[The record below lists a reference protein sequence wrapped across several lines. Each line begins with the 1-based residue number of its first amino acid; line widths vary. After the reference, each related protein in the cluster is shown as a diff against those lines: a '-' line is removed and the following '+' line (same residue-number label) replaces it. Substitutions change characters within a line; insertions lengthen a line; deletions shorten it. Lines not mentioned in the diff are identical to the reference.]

1 MVNYNR
7 LRPRALLSNHQ
18 HYAPNT
24 YNPAIQ
30 GGEQFKSGARKVFKA
45 DAAAQG
51 LRTTT
56 TRAGQ
61 TDKRNMRLA
70 NINQYAPDDGI
81 SQSPTVLFSN
91 PEGMYQ
97 YARVK
102 DVNPLDQNIFGDPR
116 NATPE
121 QRAAIFKARNDFNV
135 GEGGNS
141 QYFPVTMLGG
151 YQAPK
156 SKAAKPGNAQI
167 IPLDQP
173 FSPGKGFPAV
183 GGDALQMRYEMIGE
197 PIPENRLPV
206 RAQEL
211 LARKQAAS
219 EYYDQPA
226 TTGFYKDNTV
236 KFNPYPLGE
245 KIKGQATPIPNALVD
260 PRYPENVLSHLGYI
274 RNDNGGLTK
283 VQGTD
288 QQLDAGLGFIFGKDG
303 REIPLNKYDEE
314 ANARF
319 NIFRRTPLDAQD
331 QLEALYPN
339 QPNKIDVGMR
349 RADMQGAEKE
359 LRDVNYLIK
368 DHGRELG
375 ETYYGSQ
382 YTEPGL
388 EVLEADIKSRA
399 NPLFQSNNRTY
410 LKGDMI
416 ALEPGYQPISPNSYT
431 NVAVPRYIHTN
442 TIPDDID
449 LFNRITRMQS
459 KGQSMVTGDNF
470 LYGRKYVPTEAEILE
485 QGFGF
490 NQKGFI
496 DYQPRQNARIIPGER
511 PSTYRERQVQTQAF
525 VNNLNSTDETLPALG
540 DFYVKPSQNSKRIQ
554 QPNLPQAQYQLAS
567 VNEFGMPTN
576 NYNLSYVEPNGYKN
590 TLTPPRYVR
599 ATQTYVDADGN
610 TLPVP
615 ARGRWIGGG
624 NTPRDSYYGKSKL
637 MMKNSLAYDPL
648 DYNNDINIPKGGRY
662 IERLESND
670 PRVIDAR
677 ARQAAALD
685 VRDNTPEEIIQ
696 SPFTRRY
703 KITETGNYTTPDNND
718 VLVDGATIPV
728 MQEVAE
734 NQYEPRM
741 LPFISNSE
749 TLADDLADVRV
760 MVGNSSYP
768 LTPEATTEP
777 YLLSEAQQNKRNVEM
792 HRRRKMRLSDD
803 YYELQEP
810 SLEELAAIERAENAG
825 ITSDDFDADISSI
838 AEARKRAYNREI
850 YADPT
855 IEPTDALSA
864 IEALKHRERELNIA
878 VNHYQEPQYF
888 DVNETALASRF
899 GGGTRSTPQKYTASP
914 SINRFINEEE
924 AAAIAASA
932 NIRPVKTKKVMND
945 DGTYFEEPTDYIGYV
960 SQDNIME
967 GVNDGLPQ
975 HRLSRQE
982 LIQKRDG
989 ISRQVAQAEN
999 SYNQLMGLEAQP
1011 KIRIDAYASNP
1022 KEALAINKGLLHNGE
1037 FTIYHNPEDITE
1049 ISAAGSF
1056 NPQASNYSLPITRNR
1071 QAVEVDPEIEELYSL
1086 ALDDRRIKAQ
1096 RDLERTRTPLPRRVN
1111 SSSGEE
1117 DLFNALTRVDT
1128 ELLSTP
1134 ERMQAAQDMV
1144 EAQLM
1149 GPFYSPYASTNM
1161 INQVKGM
1168 VQNQEPFGQYRPI
1181 QGPKYQQFEATPTQ
1195 VLDRSGSEALAKQFA
1210 QTTNTNQYPGT
1221 TRVAYNMMRQQPE
1234 QSYPTIENS
1243 IRRNNEQVAYGQY
1256 RPIQGPQFQAYDV
1269 PEQPSQQMSALQKY
1283 AVPLGI
1289 GGTVLGAA
1297 TLNSYAKQQERE
1309 QAQREA
1315 ELQIMYGARY

>member
-7 LRPRALLSNHQ
+7 LRPRALLVQNQ

-30 GGEQFKSGARKVFKA
+30 GGEQFKSGARKVFQA
-45 DAAAQG
+45 DAAEQG
-51 LRTTT
+51 LRTTM

-61 TDKRNMRLA
+61 TDKRGMRLA

-81 SQSPTVLFSN
+81 SQAPAVLFQN
-91 PEGMYQ
+91 PGGEYQ
-97 YARVK
+97 YARVMG
-102 DVNPLDQNIFGDPR
+102 VNPLDQNIFGDAGPR
-116 NATPE
+116 SSPE
-121 QRAAIFKARNDFNV
+121 QRLAVKAARNNFNV

-141 QYFPVTMLGG
+141 QYYPVTMLGG

-156 SKAAKPGNAQI
+156 GKTARPGNAQV

-211 LARKQAAS
+211 LARKQAVS

-245 KIKGQATPIPNALVD
+245 KVKGQATPIPNALVD

-274 RNDNGGLTK
+274 RSDNGGLTK
-283 VQGTD
+283 VQGTG
-288 QQLDAGLGFIFGKDG
+288 QELDAGLGYVFNKDG

-319 NIFRRTPLDAQD
+319 NIFRRIPLNQ
-331 QLEALYPN
+331 QEQFQALYPN
-339 QPNKIDVGMR
+339 QPDKIDVGMR
-349 RADMQGAEKE
+349 RVDMQGVEKE
-359 LRDVNYLIK
+359 LRDINYLIK
-368 DHGRELG
+368 DHGREIS

-388 EVLEADIKSRA
+388 EVIEADIKSRV
-399 NPLFQSNNRTY
+399 NPLLQSDNRSY

-416 ALEPGYQPISPNSYT
+416 ALEPGYQTTPANSYT
-431 NVAVPRYIHTN
+431 GVAVPRYVDSSFDSN
-442 TIPDDID
+442 DVD
-449 LFNRITRMQS
+449 LFGRIQRMDSQ
-459 KGQSMVTGDNF
+459 GQSMTTADDIT
-470 LYGRKYVPTEAEILE
+470 YGRRYVPSSEEVFAEGL
-485 QGFGF
+485 GYD
-490 NQKGFI
+490 QKGYLAYTGV
-496 DYQPRQNARIIPGER
+496 DNER
-511 PSTYRERQVQTQAF
+511 
-525 VNNLNSTDETLPALG
+525 LPALG
-540 DFYVKPSQNSKRIQ
+540 DFYSNTPQTNRIKIQ

-576 NYNLSYVEPNGYKN
+576 NYNLSYVEPNGYNN

-599 ATQTYVDADGN
+599 ATQTYIDGDGN

-624 NTPRDSYYGKSKL
+624 NTPRDWQYGTSKR
-637 MMKNSLAYDPL
+637 MMKNSVAYDPL
-648 DYNNDINIPKGGRY
+648 DYNDQINVAKGGRY
-662 IERLESND
+662 VERLETTD
-670 PRVIDAR
+670 PRVINAR
-677 ARQAAALD
+677 AQQTAALD

-696 SPFTRRY
+696 SPFNRQY
-703 KITETGNYTTPDNND
+703 KITETGNYTTPNNND
-718 VLVDGATIPV
+718 VLVDGAVIPA
-728 MQEVAE
+728 MQEVAV

-741 LPFISNSE
+741 LPFISKSE

-777 YLLSEAQQNKRNVEM
+777 YLLNESQQNERNVEM
-792 HRRRKMRLSDD
+792 YRRRKMRLSDD

-810 SLEELAAIERAENAG
+810 SLEELAAIQQAENAG
-825 ITSDDFDADISSI
+825 VVVDNFDADISSI
-838 AEARKRAYNREI
+838 AKARQNSFNREV

-864 IEALKHRERELNIA
+864 IEALKRRERELNIA
-878 VNHYQEPQYF
+878 VNHYREPQYF
-888 DVNETALASRF
+888 DVNETALANKF
-899 GGGTRSTPQKYTASP
+899 GGTTNRMSSGNPENIYSRPRNLSDTRYTNNNGNVIPASP

-924 AAAIAASA
+924 AATIAASA
-932 NIRPVKTKKVMND
+932 NIRPVKTNKVMSD

-967 GVNDGLPQ
+967 GVNDGSPQ
-975 HRLSRQE
+975 QRLSRQQ
-982 LIQKRDG
+982 LIEKRDG
-989 ISRQVAQAEN
+989 ISHQVAQAEN
-999 SYNQLMGLEAQP
+999 SYNQLMALEAQP
-1011 KIRIDAYASNP
+1011 EIRIDAYAANAP
-1022 KEALAINKGLLHNGE
+1022 EALAVGKGLLHNGR
-1037 FTIYHNPEDITE
+1037 FIINHNPQDITE
-1049 ISAAGSF
+1049 ISAVGSF
-1056 NPQASNYSLPITRNR
+1056 NPQASKYSLPTTRNR
-1071 QAVEVDPEIEELYSL
+1071 QTVEIDPEIEELNFL
-1086 ALDDRRIKAQ
+1086 ALDDRRIRAQ
-1096 RDLERTRTPLPRRVN
+1096 RDLERTRTPLPRRV
-1111 SSSGEE
+1111 SSSFGEE
-1117 DLFNALTRVDT
+1117 SLFNAIANSEYVYDQVPTRVDPA
-1128 ELLSTP
+1128 LLSTP
-1134 ERMQAAQDMV
+1134 EKMQAAQDMV
-1144 EAQLM
+1144 EAQIM
-1149 GPFYSPYASTNM
+1149 GPSYSPYASASMTK
-1161 INQVKGM
+1161 QLRGM
-1168 VQNQEPFGQYRPI
+1168 VQAQEPFGSYRQI
-1181 QGPKYQQFEATPTQ
+1181 QGPRYQQFEATPTQ
-1195 VLDRSGSEALAKQFA
+1195 V
-1210 QTTNTNQYPGT
+1210 
-1221 TRVAYNMMRQQPE
+1221 
-1234 QSYPTIENS
+1234 
-1243 IRRNNEQVAYGQY
+1243 NEQVAYGQY
-1256 RPIQGPQFQAYDV
+1256 RPIQGPSYSPYASTDMTNQLRGMKQTQEPFGQYRPIQGPGFQPYDV

-1289 GGTVLGAA
+1289 GGTVLGAS
-1297 TLNSYAKQQERE
+1297 TLNNYAQQQERE

-1315 ELQIMYGARY
+1315 ELQKMYGVQY